1 MIGLMKLSLPVRAG
15 GLYTW
20 SRFKGQSALGKGE
33 HVLAHMS
40 CENLRR
46 ENEFHGLKNLGE
58 S

>member
-1 MIGLMKLSLPVRAG
+1 MKLKLPVRAG

-20 SRFKGQSALGKGE
+20 SRFKAQSALGKGE
-33 HVLAHMS
+33 DVLAHMS